1 MELCRSSMEFFLYL
15 VFECGWQLKVSSG
28 DYMKVETGDKG
39 IESRSME
46 MNVSS
51 ENDRRIT
58 RRHCKL

>member
-1 MELCRSSMEFFLYL
+1 MEFFLYL